1 MVRDT
6 VPATGGVYDTP
17 HQARLAHSVL
27 AHFLLTFFA
36 GTPLDMMTS
45 LFRLMINARN
55 EGTEKD
61 TILIKG
67 GSVTFVGGLNTGSG
81 SIIIETQQPVKIVD
95 LINGDDANVVFNQT
109 KDVLLAGVENRGKI
123 ILFDSIISIADTT
136 NAGTIDV
143 SGGMYAWYGG
153 SNAGTIKASVSSALL
168 DIDENSGR
176 IVVEAGVINI
186 TVGKNTGEI
195 VANTGD
201 VEGTIFIADRTACGK
216 VVATPAVT
224 VQCGPITTVT
234 MTSTTTATATTTTI
248 KATSKQLLICFLFC
262 FGLCFFFFFSVSWFH
277 QMT

>member
-1 MVRDT
+1 
-6 VPATGGVYDTP
+6 
-17 HQARLAHSVL
+17 
-27 AHFLLTFFA
+27 
-36 GTPLDMMTS
+36 MMTS

-153 SNAGTIKASVSSALL
+153 NNAGTIKASVSSALL

-176 IVVEAGVINI
+176 IVVEAGGGRSNRHAGIL
-186 TVGKNTGEI
+186 
-195 VANTGD
+195 
-201 VEGTIFIADRTACGK
+201 
-216 VVATPAVT
+216 ATPNPSLSLRCTLRPMTLNLCRHRCQTNCCPSILQNQEFFEGIVLHHPKPRRPKGLD
-224 VQCGPITTVT
+224 VCLRPIQP
-234 MTSTTTATATTTTI
+234 S
-248 KATSKQLLICFLFC
+248 
-262 FGLCFFFFFSVSWFH
+262 FGGMSH
-277 QMT
+277 RN